1 MKKINHNKYGVIND
15 SRFPPSLF
23 AVYLGTLLLMSGI
36 HTGLI
41 VFMDRVGCNEVI
53 QSIVPIL
60 YWGMIAVGL
69 TLYAR
74 REMRRTY
81 EKPMHMLAEAAGRV
95 ADGDF
100 SVYVPT
106 LHTTGKLDYLD
117 LMILDFNK
125 MVEELGSIETLKTDF
140 VSNVSHEMKTP
151 LAIIKNYAELLQAEH
166 ITEEQRK
173 EYAKS
178 VENSV
183 ARLSDLIGNIL
194 KLNKLENQRIT
205 PDIKVY
211 DVCRQLCECILQF
224 EEAWDEKEIELET
237 EIEDVARIRADASL
251 MELVWNNLLS
261 NAIKFTEPGG
271 QVTVSQTSDEKQIKI
286 SVSDTGCGMS
296 RESMEH
302 IFDKFYQGDTSHS
315 QEGNGLGLALAQRVL
330 ELMDGEIQVVSEE
343 GKGSTFTVVLP
354 AADFEYRSEEEGKC
368 EAFMESFR
376 RHAAERR

>member
-15 SRFPPSLF
+15 SRFPPFLF

-41 VFMDRVGCNEVI
+41 VFMDRVGCNEAI

-178 VENSV
+178 VENAAV
-183 ARLSDLIGNIL
+183 RLSDLIGNIL
-194 KLNKLENQRIT
+194 KLNKLENQRIM

-224 EEAWDEKEIELET
+224 EESWDEKEIELET

-286 SVSDTGCGMS
+286 SVTDTGCGMS

-315 QEGNGLGLALAQRVL
+315 KEGNGLGLALVRRVL
-330 ELMDGEIQVVSEE
+330 ELMDGEIQVASEE
-343 GKGSTFTVVLP
+343 GKGSAFTVVLP
-354 AADFEYRSEEEGKC
+354 AADFEYRSGGGL
-368 EAFMESFR
+368 
-376 RHAAERR
+376 